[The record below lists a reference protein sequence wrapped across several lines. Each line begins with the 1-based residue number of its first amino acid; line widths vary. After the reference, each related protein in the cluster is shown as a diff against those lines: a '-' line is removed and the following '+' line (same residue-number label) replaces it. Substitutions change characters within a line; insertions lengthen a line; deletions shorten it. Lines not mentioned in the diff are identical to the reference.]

1 MTKRGREGV
10 GERER
15 GGVERKGGGGRR
27 DKGEGVRENRMVT
40 ISAVFLILSLL

>member
-1 MTKRGREGV
+1 MW
-10 GERER
+10 ERER
-15 GGVERKGGGGRR
+15 GGGVERKGGGGRR